1 MSKTVGYVRV
11 STQNQNEDR
20 QIIAMHEMGI
30 SQNNIYIDKASGKD
44 FERPMY
50 KKMLRRIKKD
60 DVIFIKSIDRLGR
73 NYEDVI
79 EQWKYITKTKRADI
93 VVLDMP
99 ILDTRRGK
107 DLMGTFLTDI
117 VLALLSYVSESERAM
132 IRQRVVEGVAAAK
145 AKGVHFGKCPKEVPE
160 GFDEAYILW
169 KNGEATVSEA
179 ATKCNMPRSSF
190 YDKARQR
197 SKREKD
203 AECVECANEV

>member
-1 MSKTVGYVRV
+1 MSRTVGYVRV

-30 SQNNIYIDKASGKD
+30 PRNNIYIDKASGKD

-60 DVIFIKSIDRLGR
+60 DVIYIKSIDRLGR

-132 IRQRVVEGVAAAK
+132 IRQRVIEGVAAAR
-145 AKGVHFGKCPKEVPE
+145 ARGVHFGKYPKEVPE
-160 GFDEAYILW
+160 GFEKAYILW
-169 KNGEATVSEA
+169 KNGKVTVSEA
-179 ATKCNMPRSSF
+179 AVKCDMPRSSF

-197 SKREKD
+197 RELEK
-203 AECVECANEV
+203 AGE